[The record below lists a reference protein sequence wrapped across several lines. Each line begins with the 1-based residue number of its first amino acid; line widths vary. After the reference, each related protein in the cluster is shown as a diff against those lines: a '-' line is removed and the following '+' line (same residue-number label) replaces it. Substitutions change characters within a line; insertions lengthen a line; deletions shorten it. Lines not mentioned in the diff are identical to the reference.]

1 MILPCFTPRPT
12 PAVALCCLLGSLLC
26 FATQA
31 AEPATRRLSLSDAIQ
46 AALLN
51 NRALQI
57 ERINPEVSRL
67 ALSEAWGIYDPL
79 LTAQG
84 RRENITDS
92 GAFDPANPG
101 VDRGFDSESDIAGV
115 GLTGLLPSGL
125 TYSLNGSYGH
135 STGSRDFLNFDSYRA
150 NAGIFLQQPL
160 LKNSWIDLPRL
171 TIRVNRNN
179 LKISEE
185 GVRFTAMTVL
195 NLVQQGYSDLVTAW
209 EQLAVQQELLD
220 TRERFLR
227 GVRRQVELGAM
238 TVLEEKVAVSQRSQ
252 VETDVVAASNTV
264 ALAGNNLRT
273 LMGTKTDEWDEVP
286 LTPAERLLML
296 EQPLDMKASWQRG
309 VQRPDLVQLIKV
321 QENANSN
328 LKFRR
333 NQLFPGLDLV
343 GGYGRKG
350 ASSVQAF
357 PPDDPQA
364 SSGEAFDQLAR
375 GDAPNDMVGLLFTMP
390 LSRARERANFKTGK
404 ELVKQTQLVVKQK
417 EELILREISD
427 AIHNARFSFERY
439 QSARRAVESAQAALK
454 AEEEKLAGGKS
465 SIIFV
470 LQFQADVASA
480 KTAEVVARGD
490 YNKAIS
496 QVHYAEGT
504 LLDRH
509 RVEFQFK

>member
-1 MILPCFTPRPT
+1 MILPSSFFRPILAAT
-12 PAVALCCLLGSLLC
+12 FVYLLGPVLLLT
-26 FATQA
+26 AQA
-31 AEPATRRLSLSDAIQ
+31 PEPARRLSLNDAIQ
-46 AALLN
+46 AALLH
-51 NRALQI
+51 NRSLQI

-67 ALSEAWGIYDPL
+67 TLSASWGIYDPL

-115 GLTGLLPSGL
+115 GLAGLLPSGAI
-125 TYSLNGSYGH
+125 YSLNGSYGH
-135 STGSRDFLNFDSYRA
+135 SAGSRDFLNFDSYRA
-150 NAGIFLQQPL
+150 SGGAFLQQPL

-171 TIRVNRNN
+171 TIRINRNN

-185 GVRFTAMTVL
+185 GVRFIAMSVL

-220 TRERFLR
+220 TRGRFLR
-227 GVRRQVELGAM
+227 NVRRQVELGAM
-238 TVLEEKVAVSQRSQ
+238 TVLEEKVAVSQRAQ
-252 VETDVVAASNTV
+252 VETDLIAASNAV

-273 LMGTKTDEWDEVP
+273 LMGVKTDEWDEAP
-286 LTPAERLLML
+286 LAPAESLLMV
-296 EQPLDMKASWQRG
+296 EQPLDMKSSWQRA
-309 VQRPDLVQLIKV
+309 VQRPDLVQLIKI

-333 NQLFPGLDLV
+333 NQLFPALDLV

-364 SSGEAFDQLAR
+364 SSGDAFDQLIS
-375 GDAPNDMVGLLFTMP
+375 GDAPNDMLGLIFTMP
-390 LSRARERANFKTGK
+390 LSRAVERANYKTGK
-404 ELVKQTQLVVKQK
+404 ELVKQSQLVVKQK

-427 AIHNARFSFERY
+427 AIHTARFSFERY
-439 QSARRAVESAQAALK
+439 QSARRAVDSAQAALK

-465 SIIFV
+465 TLIFV
-470 LQFQADVASA
+470 TQFQADVASA